1 MRLDE
6 DHLSASMIDETLRF
20 ASSSVGATAAI
31 FCWID
36 PQERISGFETTG
48 VSSELMDLYLDGRY
62 VHDPLNVYEL
72 IENRYRLAFLDKER
86 GRRSYEENRVHD
98 TFLCNYD
105 IRDEVDLLFW
115 QGDKPF
121 AMLAMLSAR
130 RSAPFTELS
139 LNWEAMRAYLEFN
152 LQMHPRVR
160 RAKQEAVLAGRFG
173 LTRREIEVVDLLKS
187 GASNLT
193 IAQIMGI
200 GLATVK
206 TYVINI
212 LNKLGVDN
220 RAAIVAFLE
229 RMPLS

>member
-1 MRLDE
+1 MRLDD
-6 DHLSASMIDETLRF
+6 DHFSASMIDETLRF
-20 ASSSVGATAAI
+20 ASSSFGATAAI

-36 PQERISGFETTG
+36 PQESITSYATAG
-48 VSSELMDLYLDGRY
+48 VSRDLIDQYLAGRY

-72 IENRYRLAFLDKER
+72 IENQYRVAFLDRER
-86 GRRSYEENRVHD
+86 GRRSPEENCVHD
-98 TFLCNYD
+98 AFLGHYD

-115 QGDKPF
+115 HGDTPF
-121 AMLAMLSAR
+121 ALLSMLSTR
-130 RSAPFTELS
+130 RSAPFTDS
-139 LNWEAMRAYLEFN
+139 AVNWEAMRSYLEFN
-152 LQMHPRVR
+152 LKMHPRVR
-160 RAKQEAVLAGRFG
+160 RAKQELMLSCRFG
-173 LTRREIEVVDLLKS
+173 LTKREIEVVDLLKS
-187 GASNLT
+187 GASNMT

-229 RMPLS
+229 RMPLA